1 MIKLELWQLL
11 VFIFASIARS
21 RCCLLSR
28 GLDCPPQ
35 GAFFGGRIVFK
46 GNRGEVPGLFADLA
60 NSRRMMILQT
70 PPVHFRS
77 LMGSGQGRIWIGSK
91 TCRGSDSRLP
101 EQCPWTAGDRPCL
114 DTGIPCET
122 EPPSY
127 AQSSPL
133 SFPEVREDSI
143 TVSWPAWDE
152 ATDNGIGPVTGYK
165 ILYRRFDET
174 FQEVVLD
181 SNRLNYRFDG
191 LTDFSTY
198 QFRIVLVREG
208 EPPEGPPSNIQNVTT
223 SCRELGH
230 VDLNVETMAMETL
243 LESGFNVSWQLPS
256 LTVNC
261 DVTFQQITLHQLD
274 ADNCNFSPLTGP
286 IDYVI
291 HTGMRRRSFEE
302 LRPNSLYNITYLAR
316 NPARTFVTSQL
327 KRTAEGIPTQAPTN
341 LRYQT
346 RRNRVDFFWNIP
358 ECGQRNGEVIRYGRA
373 VIVRNGRSWYGR
385 RSGLRH
391 VIRGLNTGDEWLFKV
406 QACNDGGC
414 GPFAEATGVMT

>member
-21 RCCLLSR
+21 KCCLLSR
-28 GLDCPPQ
+28 GRDCPPQ

-101 EQCPWTAGDRPCL
+101 EQCPWTAGDRPCP

-122 EPPSY
+122 
-127 AQSSPL
+127 
-133 SFPEVREDSI
+133 
-143 TVSWPAWDE
+143 
-152 ATDNGIGPVTGYK
+152 
-165 ILYRRFDET
+165 
-174 FQEVVLD
+174 
-181 SNRLNYRFDG
+181 
-191 LTDFSTY
+191 
-198 QFRIVLVREG
+198 
-208 EPPEGPPSNIQNVTT
+208 
-223 SCRELGH
+223 ELGH

-243 LESGFNVSWQLPS
+243 LESRFIVSWQLPS

-274 ADNCNFSPLTGP
+274 VDNCNFSPLTEP
-286 IDYVI
+286 MNYVL
-291 HTGMRRRSFEE
+291 HTGMRNESFEE

-316 NPARTFVTSQL
+316 NPAGTFVTSQL
-327 KRTAEGIPTQAPTN
+327 KRTAEGIPTQAPIN
-341 LRYQT
+341 LRYET
-346 RRNRVDFFWNIP
+346 RENSVEFWWNIP
-358 ECGQRNGEVIRYGRA
+358 ECGQRNGEIKQYWRK
-373 VIVRNGRSWYGR
+373 VIVTNDRSWER
-385 RSGLRH
+385 QRSAPNH
-391 VIRGLNTGDEWLFKV
+391 VIRRLNTGDEWFFKV
-406 QACNDGGC
+406 RACNDAGC
-414 GPFAEATGVMT
+414 GPLAEATGVMT